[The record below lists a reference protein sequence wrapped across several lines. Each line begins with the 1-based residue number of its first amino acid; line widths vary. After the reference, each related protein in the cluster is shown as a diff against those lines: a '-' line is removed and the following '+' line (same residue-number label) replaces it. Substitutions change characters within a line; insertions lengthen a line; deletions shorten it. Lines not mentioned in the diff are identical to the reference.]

1 MAEMERWDYPVCGA
15 RNAVFSLIARRISTA
30 APTPARC
37 IRHRRRSQALPAV
50 LAPLEFKNTVTTK
63 KETRPRG
70 QVSFWRR
77 WRDLNSVG
85 CFASFYSLP
94 CGKLTRFQTTPT
106 SRKKK
111 PTQQGRFL
119 FWRRW
124 RDLNSRGAIN
134 TLPHFECGPF
144 SHLGTSPYNC
154 LLYTP
159 IIVFVNH

>member
-1 MAEMERWDYPVCGA
+1 MIAQFAVPEMRFSRLSLAVVRPLHQPLLAVSATGGA
-15 RNAVFSLIARRISTA
+15 HRRCPRCLHRSSSKIQSLRKKK
-30 APTPARC
+30 PAREG
-37 IRHRRRSQALPAV
+37 RFL
-50 LAPLEFKNTVTTK
+50 
-63 KETRPRG
+63 
-70 QVSFWRR
+70 FWRR

-111 PTQQGRFL
+111 PTQKGRFL

-154 LLYTP
+154 LLYTSFP
-159 IIVFVNH
+159 AFVNH